1 MAARVTLV
9 ATMALAALA
18 AIGAVGATHASA
30 AAAAAAAVVP
40 APPTGAA
47 AGGAAGKAP
56 AAAAPAVPPPAAASD
71 HRQENKALVRRYL
84 IEVLAAGKLD
94 KLDEIVAKGFADRS
108 PGAPNL
114 HGADLVRQT
123 RGKLQALFGKLEYD
137 PQELVAEDDR
147 VAARYLVL
155 ATPRP
160 PPGKPAPP
168 PLVLS
173 GLALFRV
180 RAGRLQEVFVLNDQM
195 GMLRQLGYSLVP
207 PGVAGAAAA
216 GAAAAAPGA
225 PPAGSRSAAPPPANP
240 GQAGPP
246 SPAGAAAPPPPVS
259 SSPPPGRR

>member
-1 MAARVTLV
+1 LV
-9 ATMALAALA
+9 ATMALAAVAPLA
-18 AIGAVGATHASA
+18 AIGVVGATHAS
-30 AAAAAAAVVP
+30 AAAAAVVP

-47 AGGAAGKAP
+47 AGGAAGRAP
-56 AAAAPAVPPPAAASD
+56 AVAAPAVPLLAAASD

-84 IEVLAAGKLD
+84 TEVLAAGKLD

-160 PPGKPAPP
+160 SPGKPAPP

-207 PGVAGAAAA
+207 P
-216 GAAAAAPGA
+216 
-225 PPAGSRSAAPPPANP
+225 PANP
-240 GQAGPP
+240 GQAAPP
-246 SPAGAAAPPPPVS
+246 PPAGAAAPPPPVS